1 MGSYAETSADTNQ
14 SLIVAKG
21 SFVAMGGAERDLLRI
36 IPSLTKFFDV
46 KVATLNSV
54 PELEKLCEK
63 FNIPLFTPKN
73 PWEMPRGI
81 ISTILDTGINSAT
94 RAWKNCEGLSL
105 EIKSAD
111 AIHIVSGDGSLGLLK
126 CIPVNI
132 PCHLHLLEPH
142 RGLHEDVLHFDIQ
155 GKPKRNLKLTKLLL
169 SYAKMKDKSIIKN
182 FNNRNHST
190 ISSNSNYSSERA
202 KIVYGI
208 KTGVLWPCVDIS
220 EFPQEDTN
228 DIVNPYDS
236 DDDYVV
242 AIGKASFV
250 KGSWETISMISGTK
264 LSLVHVGGGDS
275 EDIIKLQNHAKRLS
289 VNFWVAPRLSSSELV
304 PLMRNSR
311 AVISMA
317 YGEAFGLTPIEAFAL
332 GTPAIFVNEGGF
344 TDTISDDLNGRLLER
359 DDISSWHEALKQA
372 KNVNNREKWMI
383 AGREKI
389 LKLDLSPQEHA
400 KRIKELFFNLRIQ

>member
-1 MGSYAETSADTNQ
+1 
-14 SLIVAKG
+14 
-21 SFVAMGGAERDLLRI
+21 
-36 IPSLTKFFDV
+36 
-46 KVATLNSV
+46 
-54 PELEKLCEK
+54 
-63 FNIPLFTPKN
+63 
-73 PWEMPRGI
+73 
-81 ISTILDTGINSAT
+81 
-94 RAWKNCEGLSL
+94 
-105 EIKSAD
+105 
-111 AIHIVSGDGSLGLLK
+111 
-126 CIPVNI
+126 
-132 PCHLHLLEPH
+132 
-142 RGLHEDVLHFDIQ
+142 
-155 GKPKRNLKLTKLLL
+155 
-169 SYAKMKDKSIIKN
+169 MKDKSIIKN
-182 FNNRNHST
+182 FNNRNHSS

-202 KIVYGI
+202 KLVYGI
-208 KTGVLWPCVDIS
+208 QTGVLWPCVDIS

-264 LSLVHVGGGDS
+264 LSLVHVGGGNP
-275 EDIIKLQNHAKRLS
+275 EDIVKLQDHAKRLS

-304 PLMRNSR
+304 TLMRNSR

-317 YGEAFGLTPIEAFAL
+317 YGEAFGLTPIEAFAV

-344 TDTISDDLNGRLLER
+344 RDTISDDLNGRLLER

-372 KNVNNREKWMI
+372 KNVNNRERWMI